1 MSKTLGMRK
10 EHLNSDEGVRT
21 MSKTLGIRWLVVAA
35 GAAMLLVLGAACTKE
50 VEVPG
55 ETIIVEKEVVKTVE
69 VPGETIVVEKEI
81 IKTVEVE
88 IPGKTVVVTKEV
100 IKEVEVPG
108 ETVVVTKEV
117 IKEVEVPGKTVVVTK
132 EVLKVVEVRQGYVT
146 DPSNGKVYVAPQY
159 GGTLTYAYL
168 HEPPNADMSIG
179 GYGVAI
185 AVSGVIEKLGHT
197 NWAIDRSVND
207 LKTSFALI
215 EHYTGAVAESW
226 DISPDGL
233 TYTFNIRKGV
243 NWHNKAPMNGR
254 ELVAEDIVFNF
265 HRYSGTGSGFT
276 EPPPQ
281 AGRLAGMQYESIT
294 ATDNYTVVFKLIE
307 PPLDALRVLIDDIY
321 AFMNAP
327 EAIKQHGDVTDWRN
341 LVGTGPFMMTDWVEG
356 SSITYAKNP
365 DYWGYDEKYPENR
378 LPYVDQLIGLLMTE
392 AATVVSALRTGKVDY
407 NAHPNALL
415 KTVDAADSL
424 RKTNPEI
431 RVSSLYNRANDTY
444 AMVVT
449 KPPFDD
455 INVRKAMQ
463 MAVDLEAIN
472 NTYYK
477 GFANATPQGQIA
489 NYQTGYTVPF
499 EEWPEDVK
507 KGYTYYPEGAEKLLD
522 EAGYPRGADGI
533 RFETGLDLMGSDVTY
548 AEIVTAYL
556 RDIGVEVKPVLNEWP
571 EFFRRFTDG
580 DTEGFAAFI
589 SAVPNPPL
597 LALSFSYTRGLPN
610 QYYNRGSVSDPHYDA
625 LVDAARVATSVEEL
639 QRLSSEADMYNISQ
653 HWYLMGPVPPWFN
666 VTQPWVIG
674 FDGGSMLG
682 LQYQNAVFARLW
694 IDQELKKA
702 MGR

>member
-1 MSKTLGMRK
+1 MRISTS
-10 EHLNSDEGVRT
+10 L
-21 MSKTLGIRWLVVAA
+21 RWLVVAVS
-35 GAAMLLVLGAACTKE
+35 AAMLLAVAAACSLETI
-50 VEVPG
+50 EVPG
-55 ETIIVEKEVVKTVE
+55 ETVVVEKEVVKTVE
-69 VPGETIVVEKEI
+69 VPGQTVVVEKEVV
-81 IKTVEVE
+81 KTVEV
-88 IPGKTVVVTKEV
+88 PGQTVVVEKV
-100 IKEVEVPG
+100 VVQEVPG
-108 ETVVVTKEV
+108 QK
-117 IKEVEVPGKTVVVTK
+117 
-132 EVLKVVEVRQGYVT
+132 YVT
-146 DPSNGKVYVAPQY
+146 DPTTGKTVSAPEY
-159 GGTLTYAYL
+159 GGTLTFAYVW
-168 HEPPNADMSIG
+168 EPPNADMSIG
-179 GYGVAI
+179 GYGIAI

-197 NWAIDRSVND
+197 NWAIDRSAND

-215 EHYTGAVAESW
+215 DHYTGALAESW
-226 DISPDGL
+226 DVPDPQ
-233 TYTFNIRKGV
+233 TYIFNIRQGIH
-243 NWHNKAPMNGR
+243 WHDKPPMNGR

-276 EPPPQ
+276 EPPAQ
-281 AGRLAGMQYESIT
+281 AARLAGMQYESIM
-294 ATDNYTVVFKLIE
+294 ATDEYTVVFKLIE
-307 PPLDALRVLIDDIY
+307 PPLDALTVLIDDIY

-327 EAIKQHGDVTDWRN
+327 EVIKQHGDVTDWRN

-378 LPYVDQLIGLLMTE
+378 LPYVDQLVGLFMPE

-431 RVSSLYNRANDTY
+431 RMSSLYNRANDTY

-463 MAVDLEAIN
+463 RAVDLETIN

-477 GFANATPQGQIA
+477 GFANTTPQGQIA

-507 KGYTYYPEGAEKLLD
+507 KGYTYDPEGAEKLLD

-533 RFETGLDLMGSDVTY
+533 RFETGMDMMGSDVTY

-556 RDIGVEVKPVLNEWP
+556 RDIGVEVKPVLYEWP

-589 SAVPNPPL
+589 SAVPNLPL
-597 LALSFSYTRGLPN
+597 SALSFSYTRGLPN

-625 LVDAARVATSVEEL
+625 LVDAARVAASVEEL

-674 FDGGSMLG
+674 FDGGSILG
-682 LQYQNAVFARLW
+682 LQNQNAVFARLW

-702 MGR
+702 MGH

>member
-1 MSKTLGMRK
+1 MCR
-10 EHLNSDEGVRT
+10 E
-21 MSKTLGIRWLVVAA
+21 
-35 GAAMLLVLGAACTKE
+35 
-50 VEVPG
+50 
-55 ETIIVEKEVVKTVE
+55 IVENVLSGTKAGFKATSNLVFNQKAERSTMNRQKSRGLVENVLSGMKAGFKSILNIFKHPKRECRMFNLKSSSTLSTTLLALIVGASVFMAGGVYAKKMVKDPT
-69 VPGETIVVEKEI
+69 T
-81 IKTVEVE
+81 
-88 IPGKTVVVTKEV
+88 GKMV
-100 IKEVEVPG
+100 
-108 ETVVVTKEV
+108 
-117 IKEVEVPGKTVVVTK
+117 
-132 EVLKVVEVRQGYVT
+132 
-146 DPSNGKVYVAPQY
+146 SAPQY
-159 GGTLTYAYL
+159 GGTLTFAYL
-168 HEPPNADMSIG
+168 GDPPNADMSIG

-185 AVSGVIEKLGHT
+185 AVSGVIEKLGHR

-207 LKTSFALI
+207 LKTDFALI
-215 EHYTGAVAESW
+215 DHYTGALAESW
-226 DISPDGL
+226 DVPDPQ
-233 TYTFNIRKGV
+233 TYIFHIREGV
-243 NWHNKAPMNGR
+243 HWHDKPPMNGR
-254 ELVAEDIVFNF
+254 ELTAEDIVFNF

-276 EPPPQ
+276 EPPAQ
-281 AGRLAGMQYESIT
+281 AQRLPGMQYESIM
-294 ATDNYTVVFKLIE
+294 ATDKYTVVFKLIE

-321 AFMNAP
+321 AFINAP
-327 EAIKQHGDVTDWRN
+327 EVIRQHGDVADWRN

-378 LPYVDQLIGLLMTE
+378 LPYVDQLVGLFMPE

-407 NAHPNALL
+407 NANPNALL
-415 KTVDAADSL
+415 KAVDAADSL

-431 RVSSLYNRANDTY
+431 RMSPVYFRANDSY

-463 MAVDLEAIN
+463 MAVDLETIN

-477 GFANATPQGQIA
+477 GFANTTPQGQIA

-499 EEWPEDVK
+499 EEWSEEVK
-507 KGYTYYPEGAEKLLD
+507 KGYTYDPEGAEKLLD

-533 RFETGLDLMGSDVTY
+533 RFETGMDMMGSDVTY

-556 RDIGVEVKPVLNEWP
+556 REIGVEVKPVLYEWP

-580 DTEGFAAFI
+580 DTEGFSAFI

-610 QYYNRGSVSDPHYDA
+610 QYYNRGSISDPHYDA
-625 LVDAARVATSVEEL
+625 LVDAARVATTDEEL

-682 LQYQNAVFARLW
+682 LQNQNAVFARLG
-694 IDQELKKA
+694 IDQEMKRE
-702 MGR
+702 MGH